1 MALLVGGIPSSEIG
15 IVTPFRAQSRE
26 IRTLLRR
33 AVPDPVARQQ
43 IVVDTVE
50 RMQGQERD
58 VIIVSLT
65 TSNPVFAAEIADF
78 FFQPERLNVAIT
90 RPRVKLIIVG
100 SRALRETA
108 PVDLDQQLAVERFN
122 DLLDACAYRTLA
134 TYR

>member
-1 MALLVGGIPSSEIG
+1 
-15 IVTPFRAQSRE
+15 
-26 IRTLLRR
+26 
-33 AVPDPVARQQ
+33 
-43 IVVDTVE
+43 
-50 RMQGQERD
+50 MQGQERD

-65 TSNPVFAAEIADF
+65 TSNSVFAAEIADF

-100 SRALRETA
+100 SRALRDTA